1 MLKITLFESPGEL
14 RLGLE
19 GSLSGLWAGELR
31 RCWRDRVSAVHS
43 RKTVVDLREVDFV
56 DGEGKSALAEMHRA
70 GARLVAGTPV
80 IQAVVREIARA
91 ARCGTVEEQPAQR
104 PDVSAC
110 PDTPGRHPRSL

>member
-31 RCWRDRVSAVHS
+31 RCWKEAASAAPS

-56 DGEGKSALAEMHRA
+56 DGDGESALEEMQRA
-70 GARLVAGTPV
+70 GARLVAATPV
-80 IQAVVREIARA
+80 IQAVVRKISHA
-91 ARCGTVEEQPAQR
+91 ARCATVKEQPAR
-104 PDVSAC
+104 PTDAPVC
-110 PDTPGRHPRSL
+110 PDTPGRHPRAL